1 MKKLMLLF
9 AIFSILGLQIYA
21 QNTVTGTV
29 TDDAGETLPG
39 VSVLVKGTTV
49 GTMTLADGSYT
60 IEVPDGSNTLVFSY
74 IGMETQEA
82 AISGD
87 VIDVTMMPSSEDIG
101 EVVVTALGISKEKK
115 ALGYTVQEVSGEDM
129 TRTANTDMINALNAK
144 TAGVNITSSGGTAGS
159 SAFITIRGSSSI
171 KGNNQPLFIVDGMP
185 VETQQNWGGS
195 EYETEGVNS
204 SSRSID
210 FNPEDIETVSVLK
223 GGAATA
229 LYGVQAAN
237 GVIIITTK
245 KGTKNQKMKI
255 SYHGSATMS
264 QISQHI
270 ELQDVYSQGLN
281 DQWISGYSGSW
292 GAKVD
297 TLAYSTHESVWLNPD
312 YNVNGALVS
321 QNDPLANGGP
331 AQTFDAYGFFQNA
344 WSFNNNLSIQA
355 GNANT
360 SYYFS
365 LGNLDEK
372 GIIPN
377 NTFNRTSLRLNAETK
392 LTDKITT
399 GGNTMFSHS
408 VGNFIQNGS
417 NVSGIM
423 LGLARMPQ
431 TFDAS
436 AGWKLEDGTQRT
448 YRHGGGYNNPYWSA
462 NENYFEDKN
471 DRFVGSAFVKADLLD
486 WLNLSYNVGTDWY
499 SRRFQDVF
507 AVNDRT
513 YPDGKLEERGE
524 FNQSFNST
532 ILLNMN
538 RDLTDDIG
546 LTVIAGQNLY
556 STSFKMVSTAT
567 ADLAIPGLYHIDNT
581 SAQSSDK
588 YEVNY
593 RTSAVF
599 LNLDLDFYNMLY
611 LGATVR
617 NEWSTTMPEDK
628 LSALYPS
635 FSLGFVFTELAA
647 LKGNSILS
655 FGKLRGSWA
664 KTANIAPPYYTR
676 SVYNSTSVND
686 GWTGG
691 IDFPFR
697 DVSGYEVG
705 WLLGNSE
712 LVHEDMTTFEV
723 GAELKFL
730 KDKIGL
736 DFSYFQNTNNNLILP
751 VPIATSSGYNNMSA
765 NAASMESK
773 GFEISA
779 YATVVKTKDFEWNIR
794 ANFTKM
800 ENEVLE
806 LAEGVDN
813 VFLGG
818 FTDPQ
823 VRAVVGYDYGTIF
836 GYDWW
841 RDADGNILINDDP
854 TDANPDGFPWTCDTA
869 QVALGSV
876 SPDWTANVSTTVNY
890 KGIGLY
896 ALLDIRQGGLMYN
909 GTRFTLN
916 FFGQTMET
924 LNRDVVYNDNGTIN
938 YDETPA
944 ENIVVFDGV
953 YGHLGEDADG
963 NTIVVSDG
971 TTNTTRVVQ
980 DQAWYRGHGGNFG
993 GGPTAAAI
1001 EDASWVRL
1009 REVALSYTLNK
1020 SVLENTFFNGVEI
1033 YVSGKNLWLA
1043 TPYQGIDP
1051 ETSLTQARNSQGFDY
1066 FNNPGTKS
1074 YTFGVK
1080 LTF

>member
-9 AIFSILGLQIYA
+9 AFFSILGMQIYA
-21 QNTVTGTV
+21 QKTVTGTV
-29 TDDAGETLPG
+29 SDATGETLPG

-49 GTMTLADGSYT
+49 GTMTLADGTYS
-60 IEVPDGSNTLVFSY
+60 IDVPDGSTTLEFSY
-74 IGMETQEA
+74 IGLETKEVV
-82 AISGD
+82 ISGD
-87 VIDVTMMPSSEDIG
+87 VVNVSMSASSESLD
-101 EVVVTALGISKEKK
+101 EVVVTALGISREKK
-115 ALGYTVQEVSGEDM
+115 ALGYTVQEVSGSDM
-129 TRTANTDMINALNAK
+129 TKTANSDMINALNAK

-171 KGNNQPLFIVDGMP
+171 TGNNQPLFIIDGMP
-185 VETQQNWGGS
+185 VETGQNWGGS
-195 EYETEGVNS
+195 EYQTEGVNS

-245 KGTKNQKMKI
+245 KGTKGQKMKI
-255 SYHGSATMS
+255 NYHGSATMS
-264 QISQHI
+264 EISQRI
-270 ELQDVYSQGLN
+270 ELQKTYSQGIN
-281 DQWISGYSGSW
+281 GNWQSGYSGSW
-292 GAKVD
+292 GANID
-297 TLAYSTHESVWLNPD
+297 DLSYSKDPSVWLWQD
-312 YNVNGALVS
+312 YDLDGALVS
-321 QNDPLANGGP
+321 KDDPLANGE
-331 AQTFDAYGFFQNA
+331 AVRTYDAYDFFQKGMA
-344 WSFNNNLSIQA
+344 FNNNVSIQA

-365 LGNLDEK
+365 AGNLDEK

-377 NTFNRTSLRLNAETK
+377 NTFNRTSFRLNAETK

-399 GGNTMFSHS
+399 GGNTMFAHS

-417 NVSGIM
+417 NLSGIM
-423 LGLARMPQ
+423 LGLTRMPQ
-431 TFDAS
+431 TFDAA
-436 AGWKLEDGTQRT
+436 AGWKLDDGTQRT

-462 NENYFEDKN
+462 NENYFKDNN
-471 DRFVGSAFVKADLLD
+471 DRFVGNVFAKVDLLD
-486 WLNLSYNVGTDWY
+486 WMNLSYNVGTDWY
-499 SRRFQDVF
+499 TRRFQDVF
-507 AVNDRT
+507 AVNDRSFST
-513 YPDGKLEERGE
+513 GRLEERTE
-524 FNQSFNST
+524 FSQSLNSNL
-532 ILLNMN
+532 LLNIK
-538 RDLTDDIG
+538 RKLTDDIG
-546 LTVIAGQNLY
+546 LNLVLGQNLY
-556 STSFKMVSTAT
+556 STSYKMVSTAT

-581 SAQSSDK
+581 SDQTSDK
-588 YEVNY
+588 AEMNY

-599 LNLDLDFYNMLY
+599 LNADFDLYNMLY

-617 NEWSTTMPEDK
+617 NEWSTTMPEEN
-628 LSALYPS
+628 LSALFPS
-635 FSLGFVFTELAA
+635 VSLGFVFTELAA

-664 KTANIAPPYYTR
+664 KTANIAPAYYTR
-676 SVYNSTSVND
+676 SVYNPTSVND

-691 IDFPFR
+691 LEFPFR

-705 WLLGNSE
+705 SVLGNST
-712 LVHEDMTTFEV
+712 LVHEEMLTFEV

-736 DFSYFQNTNNNLILP
+736 DFSYFMNTNNNLILA
-751 VPIATSSGYNNMSA
+751 VPIATSSGYTNMNA

-773 GFEISA
+773 GFEVSLNASI
-779 YATVVKTKDFEWNIR
+779 VKTKDFDWSVR

-800 ENEVLE
+800 NNKVLE
-806 LAEGVDN
+806 LADGVDN

-836 GYDWW
+836 GYDWM
-841 RDADGNILINDDP
+841 RDANGNVLINDDP
-854 TDANPDGFPWTCDTA
+854 TDSHPDGFPWTDDSE
-869 QVALGSV
+869 QVALGSI
-876 SPDWTANVSTTVNY
+876 SPDWTANVSTNLNY

-896 ALLDIRQGGLMYN
+896 ALLDIKQGGLMYN

-924 LNRDVVYNDNGTIN
+924 LKRDVVYNPDGTIN
-938 YDETPA
+938 LEETPA
-944 ENIVVFDGV
+944 ENLVVFDGV
-953 YGHLGEDADG
+953 YGHVDSNGD
-963 NTIVVSDG
+963 VVSDG
-971 TTNTTRVVQ
+971 VENSNRVVL
-980 DQAWYRGHGGNFG
+980 DQSWWRGHGGNFG
-993 GGPTAAAI
+993 GGPTAAAV

-1020 SVLENTFFNGVEI
+1020 SVLNKTFINGVEV
-1033 YVSGKNLWLA
+1033 YVSGKNLWLK
-1043 TPYQGIDP
+1043 TPYKGIDP